1 LAHKITAWIVG
12 IFVAYSLGAYAS
24 LYLLNRVIPAWAE
37 NLIVTIALPLQLLF
51 TPWMELLRNAGL
63 TEGEWIRTPTV
74 GGFLLIIAVY
84 ALALYALIGA
94 FFWYIRR
101 S

>member
-1 LAHKITAWIVG
+1 MGT
-12 IFVAYSLGAYAS
+12 FVAYSLGAYAS

-51 TPWMELLRNAGL
+51 APWMELLRNAGL
-63 TEGEWIRTPTV
+63 TEGEWIRTPSL
-74 GGFLLIIAVY
+74 GGFLLVIAVY
-84 ALALYALIGA
+84 ALLLYTLIEA
-94 FFWYIRR
+94 FFSYIQR

>member
-1 LAHKITAWIVG
+1 VG
-12 IFVAYSLGAYAS
+12 AFVAYSLGAYLS

-51 TPWMELLRNAGL
+51 APWMEVLRNAGL
-63 TEGEWIRTPTV
+63 TEGEWIRAPSL
-74 GGFLLIIAVY
+74 GGFLLVIAVY
-84 ALALYALIGA
+84 ALVLYLLIWA
-94 FFWYIRR
+94 IYLYIRR